1 MSNTDSKEALANAN
15 TTVRNLRQ
23 KLKTEQKNQAQL
35 TKLLKISTAQADVL
49 AQLDTIQNTRK
60 TLPAFLSSPQDI
72 ETTQQSNLNYVVQ
85 KARGTLLSAQRGRL
99 EKRLQGQGID
109 TANLSGAQQQAKQ
122 KIEAT
127 QGYLGAEQ
135 GTRQKLSQQRRTE
148 VIDGFQTRQNKIG
161 KLGGLASQGLTLSGQ
176 AFSAG
181 KSLFAPGMAFE
192 QQMSDVQA
200 QLGLD
205 NNDPRLLALRQQ
217 ATGMAA
223 KAQSP
228 QDAALAQ
235 STLANAGYN
244 PQEVLTAAPAAL
256 NLAKASGS
264 SIDETV
270 KTLAG
275 IQQAFQLPADQAEKI
290 ADVMAKASS
299 SYQLSLGDL
308 DKKLRAAAPAALKNG
323 MDLEQ
328 TAAQLAPQGSSLGN
342 VDGAAQAM
350 VTVRGDNLDG
360 DIQKLFSSWDSIRID
375 LFDGQN
381 SSLRKLTQTATG
393 WLTTLSQWSTENPA
407 LANSLITVAIAITA
421 LIGGLS
427 AIGTFIVPALSAIN
441 MLMAGAA
448 LLGTVFTAIGG
459 VIAGAFAAL
468 SLPIIAVVA
477 AIIGGAALIYK
488 YWEPIS
494 AFMGGVAEGF
504 IAAIA
509 PIVEGFS
516 PLLSVFDAI
525 IGLVKKGFSAIQELL
540 TPVKMTQ
547 EGLNSAASY
556 GKIFGEVLTTVLTLP
571 IALFAKLSGSI
582 VKLLK
587 TLGLL
592 STTPPELDEDQIK
605 AAKNDLASSALQD
618 NAAVQNY
625 QPAIAPGAVSTA
637 NNRNI
642 TNHMTINTTPGM
654 DRQEVEQIIATVNQ
668 RNQLDSEN
676 AAYSNYHFT

>member
-1 MSNTDSKEALANAN
+1 
-15 TTVRNLRQ
+15 
-23 KLKTEQKNQAQL
+23 
-35 TKLLKISTAQADVL
+35 
-49 AQLDTIQNTRK
+49 
-60 TLPAFLSSPQDI
+60 
-72 ETTQQSNLNYVVQ
+72 
-85 KARGTLLSAQRGRL
+85 GRL

-192 QQMSDVQA
+192 QQMSNVQA

-235 STLANAGYN
+235 SALANAGYN

-256 NLAKASGS
+256 NLAKTSGS

-308 DKKLRAAAPAALKNG
+308 DKKLRAAAPAALENG
-323 MDLEQ
+323 MNLEQ
-328 TAAQLAPQGSSLGN
+328 TAAQLAPQGSSLGD

-407 LANSLITVAIAITA
+407 LANSLMTVAIAITA

-516 PLLSVFDAI
+516 PLLSVFDA
-525 IGLVKKGFSAIQELL
+525 
-540 TPVKMTQ
+540 
-547 EGLNSAASY
+547 
-556 GKIFGEVLTTVLTLP
+556 
-571 IALFAKLSGSI
+571 AKLSGSI